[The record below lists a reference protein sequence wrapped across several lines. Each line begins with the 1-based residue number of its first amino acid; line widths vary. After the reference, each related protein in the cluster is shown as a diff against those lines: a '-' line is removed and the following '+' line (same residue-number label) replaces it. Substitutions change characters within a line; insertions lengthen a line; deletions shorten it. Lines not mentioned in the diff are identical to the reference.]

1 LYTDLYNAWKSE
13 KRTRE
18 PQSLPSDFYRKTE
31 NYLNGLE
38 HEIESIDENSVT
50 GRLTLKEKQMC
61 DRLLRELKEIRMRKL
76 LELAQKS
83 EAVNETNLTEEEKEF
98 VKEFA
103 KSLQNLNQTEVEPKP
118 APLEEE
124 KVELSVVRFLQ
135 DIPEIVGTDLRI
147 YGPYKKEDVGSLPNH
162 NARAL
167 VRQGAAKEVEIRGIA
182 VRANNPD
189 SSRHQQ

>member
-1 LYTDLYNAWKSE
+1 MYTDLYNAWKSE
-13 KRTRE
+13 ISTRE

-31 NYLNGLE
+31 NYLDGLE
-38 HEIESIDENSVT
+38 HEIGSIDENSVT
-50 GRLTLKEKQMC
+50 GRLTLKEKKMC
-61 DRLLRELKEIRMRKL
+61 DRLLRELKDIRMRKL
-76 LELAQKS
+76 LEFAQKG
-83 EAVNETNLTEEEKEF
+83 ETANETNLTEEEKEF

-103 KSLQNLNQTEVEPKP
+103 KSLQILNQSEVESKP

-167 VRQGAAKEVEIRGIA
+167 VRQGAAKEVEVRGIA
-182 VRANNPD
+182 IRANSD